1 LFYELSREFSW
12 DPDQIRRLTFQ
23 ELEIYA
29 AENHR
34 LRRNVPMMDRSLH
47 AIRRALFAFFGIKER
62 KPIENEREL
71 DGKLKQLGA
80 ITITES
86 EMKAWLDAGMPSPP
100 QAFLRTYRARMRQ
113 QNGG

>member
-1 LFYELSREFSW
+1 MFYELSREFSW

-34 LRRNVPMMDRSLH
+34 LRRNIPTVDRSLH

-62 KPIENEREL
+62 KPVKSEREL
-71 DGKLKQLGA
+71 DEKLQRLGA

-100 QAFLRTYRARMRQ
+100 QAFLRKYREKLRQ